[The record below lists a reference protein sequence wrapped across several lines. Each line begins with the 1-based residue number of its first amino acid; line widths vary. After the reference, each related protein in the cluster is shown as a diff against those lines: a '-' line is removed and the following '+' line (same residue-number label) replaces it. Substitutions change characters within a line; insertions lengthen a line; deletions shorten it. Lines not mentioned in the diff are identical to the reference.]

1 MEPLIRQLLLSAKK
15 QELAALAQLHE
26 LVDFVTLTGDFI
38 HQLQRTRGLC
48 NRVLYTPTP
57 ACVELFAEQNVWLAN
72 GVDQLRLAVAALL
85 KSDYLLP
92 ARLQNAIAQALQATE
107 TLQEIR
113 QQVADM
119 QALQHQSTAPCDGYS
134 LLIRCWLAV
143 VVEVTAVS
151 GVPQIS
157 AILLSLIY
165 LLQAKEFAGQ
175 ERAYGVI
182 ALSGKADGVL
192 IAEQLSVLQCAQ
204 RDNLDALARIISN
217 ATFQQLQQALDE
229 LTDFARLR
237 QLIQGLCQSGQ
248 ASPALADLWFE
259 LATRRI
265 DLMHQ
270 MMSELMGDL
279 TEQVRQSRLYLDQ
292 QKQLAAVQRSGNVV
306 NLAHKT
312 GMSLALSQEGTG
324 WLPQSLLTLLREQS
338 QYIAEIEMQLH
349 SSQAAVQEL
358 KLVQRAKLLLIERF
372 HCGEQQAHHQL
383 QKLAM
388 DQQLSLAAVAANLVE
403 QCKAARSQQGYH
415 KEKSAKST

>member
-15 QELAALAQLHE
+15 QELAALAQLHQ

-38 HQLQRTRGLC
+38 HQLQRARGMC

-57 ACVELFAEQNVWLAN
+57 ECVALFADQDVQVSN
-72 GVDQLRLAVAALL
+72 GVEQLRLAVAALL
-85 KSDYLLP
+85 KSEYLLP
-92 ARLQNAIAQALQATE
+92 ARLQNAIAQAMQATE
-107 TLQEIR
+107 TLKEIR
-113 QQVADM
+113 QQVAKM
-119 QALQHQSTAPCDGYS
+119 QVLQHHSTAPCDGYS
-134 LLIRCWLAV
+134 LLIRCWLEV

-182 ALSGKADGVL
+182 ALSGKTDGV
-192 IAEQLSVLQCAQ
+192 AVSEQLTVLQCAQ
-204 RDNLDALARIISN
+204 RDNLDALTRIITN
-217 ATFQQLQQALDE
+217 AAYQQRQHALTE
-229 LTDFARLR
+229 FADFAKLR
-237 QLIQGLCQSGQ
+237 QMIQGLCQSGQ
-248 ASPALADLWFE
+248 ASPGLADVWFE
-259 LATRRI
+259 VATRRI
-265 DLMHQ
+265 DLMHE

-292 QKQLAAVQRSGNVV
+292 QKQLVGIQRNSTSV
-306 NLAHKT
+306 NPTHKT
-312 GMSLALSQEGTG
+312 GISLALSQDTTG
-324 WLPQSLLTLLREQS
+324 WLPQSLFTVLREQS

-372 HCGEQQAHHQL
+372 RCGEQQAHHQL

-388 DQQLSLAAVAANLVE
+388 DQQLSLAVVAARLVE
-403 QCKAARSQQGYH
+403 QFKAANTQ
-415 KEKSAKST
+415 